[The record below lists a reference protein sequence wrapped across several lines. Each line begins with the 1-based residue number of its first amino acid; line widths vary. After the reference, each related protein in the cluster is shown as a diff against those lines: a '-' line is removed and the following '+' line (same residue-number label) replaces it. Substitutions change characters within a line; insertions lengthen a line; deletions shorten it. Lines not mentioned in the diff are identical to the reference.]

1 MKSVTQA
8 SSVSSPT
15 KLPFIL
21 HQAAVLAPGLNSLEQ
36 LRQASAGTYQ
46 IDPQQPFTLPPPQA
60 LPANER
66 RRSSQSV
73 RLVFACLEQLAQECP
88 VSISDLR
95 SVFATDDGVGEI
107 SEQMFDILSGTR
119 QVSPLTFP
127 NSVHSATAGY
137 FSIGYQNRQ
146 PSTVLSRGHESFA
159 AGLLCAV
166 TEALTTGEPVLFVC
180 FDPAM
185 TGLMQEVL
193 PITQPTACA
202 WLLSAGGLNAGE
214 LSTGN
219 QTLPALAHFVLT
231 IESETR
237 PASQPTISLPTSL
250 PHWLPAAWA
259 PNATSQSFAA
269 LGLLETPAQAS
280 YCLALGTQTLTLTCT
295 STSPGEAP

>member
-1 MKSVTQA
+1 MKNLTHPTGVTN
-8 SSVSSPT
+8 ST
-15 KLPFIL
+15 TLPFVL
-21 HQAAVLAPGLNSLEQ
+21 HKVAVLAPGLNSLDQ
-36 LRQASAGTYQ
+36 LRQASVGTCQ

-73 RLVFACLEQLAQECP
+73 RLVFACLEQLAQDCP
-88 VSISDLR
+88 VSLSDLR

-107 SEQMFDILSGTR
+107 SEQMFEILSVTR

-137 FSIGYQNRQ
+137 FSIGYQNHQ
-146 PSTVLSRGHESFA
+146 PSTVLSRGNESFA

-166 TEALTTGEPVLFVC
+166 TEALTTDEPVLFVC

-214 LSTGN
+214 LSTCN

-231 IESETR
+231 IASETR
-237 PASQPTISLPTSL
+237 PASQPTSPPTSL
-250 PHWLPAAWA
+250 PHWLPSYWA
-259 PNATSQSFAA
+259 PNATAQGFAA
-269 LGLLETPAQAS
+269 LGLLDTPAHT
-280 YCLALGTQTLTLTCT
+280 YYRLALGTQTLTLTCT
-295 STSPGEAP
+295 PTPSGEMS